1 VQVLECKD
9 LVGADRNGLSD
20 PYVKLRLQ
28 QARPAGRPEE
38 EEKRT
43 EKQKET
49 THPRWADE
57 KFCFSIDA
65 GAVGGREVQ
74 LLVVVMDW
82 NRGVPD
88 VMLGQTTIELG
99 DAFSTDRWA
108 SAPVHRRQFF
118 SLSDPL
124 RQVKLK
130 DDTITPPPRST
141 DTISPRAAQLTRPPR
156 PAQLTRY
163 HPAPLN

>member
-1 VQVLECKD
+1 MRLILTVQVLECKD

-65 GAVGGREVQ
+65 GAAGGREVH
-74 LLVVVMDW
+74 LFVVVMDW

-99 DAFSTDRWA
+99 DAFGTDRWA

-130 DDTITPPPRST
+130 DDTIST
-141 DTISPRAAQLTRPPR
+141 R
-156 PAQLTRY
+156 PAQLTRSSRLAQLT
-163 HPAPLN
+163 PRLAQPTDR